1 MFGRAELKETG
12 AKPVVVKNPEQE
24 VTNLKMRICHCSC
37 SNRPR
42 LQGFSGAV
50 RRLQLSRFYTFHKFE
65 MSWKNSETFQNMN
78 LIVCYYRTRTR
89 AINNLSF
96 SELKT

>member
-42 LQGFSGAV
+42 LQGFRGAV
-50 RRLQLSRFYTFHKFE
+50 RRLQLSRFYAFHKFE

-78 LIVCYYRTRTR
+78 LIV
-89 AINNLSF
+89 L
-96 SELKT
+96 L